1 MLDPTTI
8 LPTNDQNLTND
19 NFKMSFNSSTGN
31 ISSRLVPY
39 LTMKRR
45 FAINSTAGGLLG
57 FGKVVIG
64 DGKINPNSLL
74 NNTKLLPHLSYRVR
88 FIVFTSEVLYSVS
101 DPLEIPP
108 FAYPE
113 PVNSLQAMY
122 FGLLIALIIIV
133 LACILLCFLKYCL
146 KRRADQQEIEV
157 ENKFLEKKIIS
168 YMPNTVTDPYTVID
182 YSETDA
188 PILPPKESGMYKSA
202 ITQNSSITNPMYWTS
217 IYNPRYLDRTNKPV
231 YDSVD
236 IPNTCV
242 DTSAYFDPNSD
253 SNKYFEVMPLS
264 VPVRHFNDEKYM
276 DVSLPNTFHE

>member
-1 MLDPTTI
+1 
-8 LPTNDQNLTND
+8 
-19 NFKMSFNSSTGN
+19 MSFNSSTGN

-88 FIVFTSEVLYSVS
+88 FIVFTSEVLYAVS

-122 FGLLIALIIIV
+122 FGLLVALIIIV

-146 KRRADQQEIEV
+146 KRRADEQEIETD
-157 ENKFLEKKIIS
+157 NKFLEKKIIS
-168 YMPNTVTDPYTVID
+168 YMPNTVSDPYTVTD
-182 YSETDA
+182 FTETDG
-188 PILPPKESGMYKSA
+188 PMLPPKESGLYKSA
-202 ITQNSSITNPMYWTS
+202 NTSITNPMYWTS
-217 IYNPRYLDRTNKPV
+217 IYKPGYLDRTNKPD
-231 YDSVD
+231 YDTVD
-236 IPNTCV
+236 IPNL
-242 DTSAYFDPNSD
+242 DTSSYFDPNSE
-253 SNKYFEVMPLS
+253 SSRYFEVMPLS
-264 VPVRHFNDEKYM
+264 VPVRYFNDEKYM